1 MRRTVVH
8 LLLALVAVAA
18 AGCTSSTGSGNS
30 ASSFQ
35 GEDKKVAQTVEDL
48 QDAGTGGD
56 QDTVCSDLL
65 AKAVVDRLEARR
77 GGCRG
82 IVDAALKDTDTSN
95 MTVKSVQVTGTRA
108 LVRVATDVGD
118 APDEVTPLQLVK
130 EDGRWKIASFPGGD
144 G

>member
-18 AGCTSSTGSGNS
+18 AGCASSTGSGNS
-30 ASSFQ
+30 ASGFQ

-48 QDAGTGGD
+48 QDAGSRGD

-65 AKAVVDRLEARR
+65 AKAVVDRLDARP
-77 GGCRG
+77 GGCRAV
-82 IVDAALKDTDTSN
+82 VDAALKDTDTSN
-95 MTVKSVQVTGTRA
+95 MTVKTVQVTGPRA
-108 LVRVATDVGD
+108 LARVALDVGD
-118 APDEVTPLQLVK
+118 APDEITPLQLVK
-130 EDGRWKIASFPGGD
+130 EGGRWKISSFPGGD